1 MQKLLF
7 GGIAIALMMATPA
20 LGADLPAKA
29 LPYKSVPIVEVPT
42 WTGFY
47 VGAELGANWSSTT
60 AVQVYTVHDFH
71 PLMAR
76 DIAVRGAARSGL
88 TWHYCRPPVVD
99 IDYEMDC
106 RGVAIEHV
114 AD

>member
-1 MQKLLF
+1 MSPDGLAEKARWVLGEMQRRL
-7 GGIAIALMMATPA
+7 AA
-20 LGADLPAKA
+20 LGA
-29 LPYKSVPIVEVPT
+29 
-42 WTGFY
+42 G
-47 VGAELGANWSSTT
+47 WSSTT

-76 DIAVRGAARSGL
+76 NIAVRGAARSGL